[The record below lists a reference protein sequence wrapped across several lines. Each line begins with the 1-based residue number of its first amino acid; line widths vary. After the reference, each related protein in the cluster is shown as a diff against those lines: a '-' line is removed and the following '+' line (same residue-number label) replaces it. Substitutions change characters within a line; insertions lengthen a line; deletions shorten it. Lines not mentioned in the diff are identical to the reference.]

1 MLDFNQLTLSGHI
14 GKQPELRYTQAGQAV
29 LSFSLATSR
38 AIPDTTKQSGF
49 GEVTVWTK
57 VTLWGERAER
67 IAERLEKGSY
77 VLVTGRL
84 EPTKTY
90 TDKDGV
96 IQHEPMSVT
105 ANDIKHFPKNN
116 SLALSENVPSGKV
129 GTYKENGQTV
139 QATLPSKSRVANA
152 REIFLV
158 PEPEDTPF

>member
-38 AIPDTTKQSGF
+38 AIPDTTKPSGF

-57 VTLWGERAER
+57 VTLWGEKAER
-67 IAERLEKGSY
+67 IAEKLEKGSY

-96 IQHEPMSVT
+96 LQHEPMSVT
-105 ANDIKHFPKNN
+105 AQDIKHFPRNR
-116 SLALSENVPSGKV
+116 ALSENVPSGKV
-129 GTYKENGQTV
+129 GTFKENGQTV
-139 QATLPSKSRVANA
+139 QATLPSNSERVKRA

-158 PEPEDTPF
+158 PEPEDAPF

>member
-1 MLDFNQLTLSGHI
+1 
-14 GKQPELRYTQAGQAV
+14 

-38 AIPDTTKQSGF
+38 AIPDTTKPSGF

-57 VTLWGERAER
+57 VTLWGEKAER
-67 IAERLEKGSY
+67 IAEKLEKGSY

-96 IQHEPMSVT
+96 LQHEPMSVT
-105 ANDIKHFPKNN
+105 AQDIKHFPRNN
-116 SLALSENVPSGKV
+116 SLKENVPTGKV
-129 GTYKENGQTV
+129 GTYKENGSTV
-139 QATLPSKSRVANA
+139 QATLPSKSDRVQRA